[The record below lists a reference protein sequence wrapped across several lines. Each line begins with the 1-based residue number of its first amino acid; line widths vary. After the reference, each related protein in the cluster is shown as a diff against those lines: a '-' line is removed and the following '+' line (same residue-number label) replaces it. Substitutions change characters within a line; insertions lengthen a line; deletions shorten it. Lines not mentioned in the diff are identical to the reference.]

1 MGKAER
7 SATEFT
13 PQPSPIPG
21 VIHDYAGAVVCAQNA
36 MKMSLSDTRIGAAVI
51 GATFG
56 VATISVGL
64 LAIWV
69 LLEIYML

>member
-1 MGKAER
+1 MMKA
-7 SATEFT
+7 F
-13 PQPSPIPG
+13 
-21 VIHDYAGAVVCAQNA
+21 
-36 MKMSLSDTRIGAAVI
+36 LSDTRIGAAVA

-64 LAIWV
+64 LATWV

>member
-1 MGKAER
+1 M
-7 SATEFT
+7 
-13 PQPSPIPG
+13 
-21 VIHDYAGAVVCAQNA
+21 
-36 MKMSLSDTRIGAAVI
+36 MKTSLSDTRIGAAVA

-69 LLEIYML
+69 LLEIYIL